1 MVGIVLLLQM
11 TCALIVPFVLMDP
24 IVRGYPAFLE
34 TAAASS
40 GRIRV
45 GVGVAFIGAALTVY
59 LSVRI
64 LPVIRKYSLTV
75 AVWFLAICIVS
86 AALDAVHNASV
97 ISMLSV
103 SERFTTS
110 GGGDPHY
117 QAWGAAAGSMRRSA
131 HVVQLVAIGTWMMSF
146 YISLWRFK
154 LVPRILSTLGIVG
167 VISQFTGV
175 TAMMFLGLPSI
186 TYLAMPLA
194 PIHAATGIWL
204 IAKGFS
210 MDSDS
215 TTPYL

>member
-1 MVGIVLLLQM
+1 MSSEISDGRMVGIVLLLQM
-11 TCALIVPFVLMDP
+11 ACALIVPFVLMDP

-103 SERFTTS
+103 SE
-110 GGGDPHY
+110 
-117 QAWGAAAGSMRRSA
+117 
-131 HVVQLVAIGTWMMSF
+131 
-146 YISLWRFK
+146 
-154 LVPRILSTLGIVG
+154 
-167 VISQFTGV
+167 
-175 TAMMFLGLPSI
+175 
-186 TYLAMPLA
+186 
-194 PIHAATGIWL
+194 
-204 IAKGFS
+204 
-210 MDSDS
+210 
-215 TTPYL
+215 